1 MTRSLRY
8 LLAIALL
15 SLELPLATPTT
26 AQTAILTASTWFPA
40 PDASG
45 PATYSGTVDQP
56 SSRNSDQLSGWVVD
70 TTAQGWSGIDDV
82 QIWDGLMQAGGR
94 QISRAAFQLNRADVA
109 AALNNPFWA
118 ASGFSASLGGATF
131 AANPTL
137 YVYAHTPAKGWWY
150 LQVTS
155 TPELVQVAPG
165 PRLNI
170 EVPTPLATVH
180 SNAPFTARGYAF
192 DPGATNGAGIDRVQL
207 YLNGDRSSGVY
218 IGDAALGVADNLAAT
233 SGSQVTN
240 AGWQLTFQPNSWLP
254 GISDNQMTRLTVYA
268 RSSVTGAE
276 TQDRTTII
284 ISVP

>member
-1 MTRSLRY
+1 MRRSLCG
-8 LLAIALL
+8 LLAFVLL
-15 SLELPLATPTT
+15 SLALPLATPAA
-26 AQTAILTASTWFPA
+26 AQTPILTASTWFPA

-94 QISRAAFQLNRADVA
+94 QISHAVFQLNRPDVA

-118 ASGFSASLGGATF
+118 PSGFSASLGSVTF
-131 AANPTL
+131 ATNATL

-150 LQVTS
+150 MQVTS
-155 TPELVQVAPG
+155 TPGFVQVTPG
-165 PRLNI
+165 PTLNI
-170 EVPTPLATVH
+170 ETPTPLATVH

-192 DPGATNGAGIDRVQL
+192 DPGSTNGAGIDRVQM

-218 IGDAALGVADNLAAT
+218 IGDATLGLADTLAAT
-233 SGSQVTN
+233 SGSQVAN
-240 AGWQLTFQPNSWLP
+240 AGWQHTFQPNSWLP
-254 GISDNQMTRLTVYA
+254 DISDNQMTQLTVYA

-276 TQDRTTII
+276 TQDKTTII